1 MDYIELIEDTE
12 RELKRV
18 IQLLNS
24 PLSKEERYL
33 LECRQLQLEYN
44 IDYADAVEII
54 NNEGLL
60 M

>member
-1 MDYIELIEDTE
+1 MEDKKELE
-12 RELKRV
+12 RV
-18 IQLLNS
+18 IQELKKPLN
-24 PLSKEERYL
+24 KEDRYL